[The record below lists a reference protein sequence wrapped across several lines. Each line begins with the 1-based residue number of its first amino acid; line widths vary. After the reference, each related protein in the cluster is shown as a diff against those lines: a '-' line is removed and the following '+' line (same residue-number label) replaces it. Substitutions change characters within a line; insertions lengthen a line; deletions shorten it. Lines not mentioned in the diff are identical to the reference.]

1 MKSGAV
7 ECDALSKLSAIETK
21 FEMFGIGMQENS
33 GRFRLYPKNLTD
45 VTYNS
50 NLFKFSKD
58 KSIELNLFQ
67 SEDTVSQSG
76 IEIKERACFEKMISF
91 FKSVNN
97 NLFVDI
103 VNERNTVSK
112 LTLLGYVLNV

>member
-1 MKSGAV
+1 
-7 ECDALSKLSAIETK
+7 
-21 FEMFGIGMQENS
+21 MFGIGIQENS

-50 NLFKFSKD
+50 NLLRFSKGKSVDLTMYHPED
-58 KSIELNLFQ
+58 KVPRF
-67 SEDTVSQSG
+67 G
-76 IEIKERACFEKMISF
+76 IEIKEKACNEKLISF

-97 NLFVDI
+97 NLFVDM
-103 VNERNTVSK
+103 VNEQNTVSK